1 MEALLLRERVR
12 VELLLQPLVG
22 EVDAEL
28 LERVGLEDLEAED
41 VEDADRHAAVAAH
54 RAVDPLHKV
63 VEHVRVRRLGLF
75 IPARGARNTR
85 EQRQPTADEVGL

>member
-1 MEALLLRERVR
+1 VEALLLRERVR

-54 RAVDPLHKV
+54 RAVDPLHQV
-63 VEHVRVRRLGLF
+63 VEHVRVRRLGLSSRHE
-75 IPARGARNTR
+75 ARATR
-85 EQRQPTADEVGL
+85 VSSGSRQQMRWV